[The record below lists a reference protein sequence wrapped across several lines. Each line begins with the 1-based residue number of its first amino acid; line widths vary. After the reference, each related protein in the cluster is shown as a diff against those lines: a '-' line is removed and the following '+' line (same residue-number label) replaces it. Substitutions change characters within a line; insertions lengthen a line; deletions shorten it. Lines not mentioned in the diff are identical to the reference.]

1 MKKNIFKIL
10 DLRSLKFKY
19 RKVVHY
25 SLLVSVIMLQVL
37 LLVILYNEFVN
48 EPKLEKF
55 DKQLKNLDRTKEFI
69 NLSREDYIKIQSSLQ
84 DFIKTKENRFLDN
97 YYLSIRDLKSNFDS
111 IKSFTNRD
119 LAFDKFVVKED
130 SASIPTEKL
139 ERKIDSLIR
148 VQLVPNSKLE
158 ADLLKL
164 KKYDYK
170 DVLKSVDVET
180 YLLIDSVERKGL
192 LSRIGDAIA
201 GKVAVQKEKLKVV
214 VTMKYG
220 KKVTTGNIEEQL
232 ANAFKNTNNYYQGQ
246 FSNLKDNLNNYRNTD
261 SKFLLRNDELLG
273 YNDLLLSKYD
283 DALELYTKAI
293 KEDFNA
299 QYQINKKIR
308 NYSIIGLVLFLIV
321 ISGILILLTR
331 LAFDYEKRLLNAQEK
346 IQQNL
351 SFKNRIVGMI
361 SHEIRSPLNIIS
373 IYSNSI
379 SKKIKDEELK
389 SSFKTIQHTTVSLSM
404 LANQILEY
412 SKNENKKL
420 ELNKSTFNLKQE
432 LSGFLKSLKKLVEDD
447 GNKIEFDCNISEEFI
462 VNSDKVKIH
471 QLFYNIVGN
480 ANKFTE
486 NGIINIK
493 LDIQQFS
500 SSQYNLFI
508 EIEDNGKGM
517 SENDLK
523 SVFESYYQGVVSEK
537 VHNLGVGLGLNL
549 CKELVELFNGEIKIE
564 SKINQG
570 TKVNFNLILDK
581 INK

>member
-1 MKKNIFKIL
+1 MEKNIFKIL

-25 SLLVSVIMLQVL
+25 SLLVSVVMLQVL

-69 NLSREDYIKIQSSLQ
+69 NLSREDYIQIQSSLQ

-139 ERKIDSLIR
+139 ERIIDSLIR

-170 DVLKSVDVET
+170 DVLKSVDIET

-201 GKVAVQKEKLKVV
+201 GKVAVQKEKLNVV

-246 FSNLKDNLNNYRNTD
+246 FSNLKDNLNDYRNTD

-273 YNDLLLSKYD
+273 YNDMLLSKYD

-420 ELNKSTFNLKQE
+420 ELNRSTFNLKQE

-447 GNKIEFDCNISEEFI
+447 GNKIEFDCNISEEFM

>member
-1 MKKNIFKIL
+1 MEKNIFKIL

-25 SLLVSVIMLQVL
+25 SLLVSVVMLQVL

-84 DFIKTKENRFLDN
+84 DFLKTKENRFLDN

-119 LAFDKFVVKED
+119 LVFDKFVVKED

-201 GKVAVQKEKLKVV
+201 GKVAVQKEKLNVV

-246 FSNLKDNLNNYRNTD
+246 FSNLKDNLNDYRNTD

-273 YNDLLLSKYD
+273 YNDMLLSKYD

-447 GNKIEFDCNISEEFI
+447 GNKIEFDCNISEEFM

>member
-1 MKKNIFKIL
+1 MNQK
-10 DLRSLKFKY
+10 
-19 RKVVHY
+19 
-25 SLLVSVIMLQVL
+25 
-37 LLVILYNEFVN
+37 
-48 EPKLEKF
+48 
-55 DKQLKNLDRTKEFI
+55 
-69 NLSREDYIKIQSSLQ
+69 
-84 DFIKTKENRFLDN
+84 
-97 YYLSIRDLKSNFDS
+97 
-111 IKSFTNRD
+111 
-119 LAFDKFVVKED
+119 
-130 SASIPTEKL
+130 
-139 ERKIDSLIR
+139 
-148 VQLVPNSKLE
+148 
-158 ADLLKL
+158 
-164 KKYDYK
+164 DYK
-170 DVLKSVDVET
+170 DVLKSVDIET

-201 GKVAVQKEKLKVV
+201 GKVAVQKEKLNVV

-246 FSNLKDNLNNYRNTD
+246 FSNLKDNLNDYRNTD

-273 YNDLLLSKYD
+273 YNDMLLSKYD

-447 GNKIEFDCNISEEFI
+447 GNKIEFDCNISEEFM

-523 SVFESYYQGVVSEK
+523 SVFESYYQGLVSEK

-549 CKELVELFNGEIKIE
+549 CKELVELFDGEIKIE

>member
-1 MKKNIFKIL
+1 MEKNIFKIL

-25 SLLVSVIMLQVL
+25 SLLVSVVMLQVL

-84 DFIKTKENRFLDN
+84 DFLKTKENRFLDN

-139 ERKIDSLIR
+139 ERIIDSLIR

-201 GKVAVQKEKLKVV
+201 GKVAVQKEKLNVV

-246 FSNLKDNLNNYRNTD
+246 FSNLKDNLNDYRNTD

-273 YNDLLLSKYD
+273 YNDMLLSKYD

-447 GNKIEFDCNISEEFI
+447 GNKIEFDCNISEEFM

>member
-1 MKKNIFKIL
+1 MEKNIFKIL

-25 SLLVSVIMLQVL
+25 SLLVSVVMLQVL

-84 DFIKTKENRFLDN
+84 DFLKTKENRFLDN

-139 ERKIDSLIR
+139 ERIIDSLIR

-201 GKVAVQKEKLKVV
+201 GKVTVQKEKLNVV

-246 FSNLKDNLNNYRNTD
+246 FSNLKDNLNDYRNTD

-273 YNDLLLSKYD
+273 YNDMLLSKYD

-447 GNKIEFDCNISEEFI
+447 GNKIEFDCNISEEFM

>member
-447 GNKIEFDCNISEEFI
+447 GNKIEFDCNISEEFM

>member
-25 SLLVSVIMLQVL
+25 SLLVSVVMLQVL

-84 DFIKTKENRFLDN
+84 DFLKTKENRFLDN

-201 GKVAVQKEKLKVV
+201 GKVAVQKEKLNVV

-246 FSNLKDNLNNYRNTD
+246 FSNLKDNLNDYRNTD

-273 YNDLLLSKYD
+273 YNDMLLSKYD

-447 GNKIEFDCNISEEFI
+447 GNKIEFDCNISEEFM

-523 SVFESYYQGVVSEK
+523 SVFESYYQGLVSEK

>member
-1 MKKNIFKIL
+1 
-10 DLRSLKFKY
+10 
-19 RKVVHY
+19 
-25 SLLVSVIMLQVL
+25 MLQVL

-69 NLSREDYIKIQSSLQ
+69 NLSREDYIQIQNNLQ
-84 DFIKTKENRFLDN
+84 DFLKTKESRFLDN
-97 YYLSIRDLKSNFDS
+97 YYLSIRNLKSNFDS

-130 SASIPTEKL
+130 SATISTEKL

-180 YLLIDSVERKGL
+180 FLLIDSVERKGL

-201 GKVAVQKEKLKVV
+201 GKVAVQKEKLNVV

-220 KKVTTGNIEEQL
+220 KNVTTGNIEEQL
-232 ANAFKNTNNYYQGQ
+232 ANAFKNSNNYYQGQ

-523 SVFESYYQGVVSEK
+523 SVFESYYQGLVSEK

-549 CKELVELFNGEIKIE
+549 CKELVELFDGEIKIE

-570 TKVNFNLILDK
+570 TKVSFNLILDK

>member
-1 MKKNIFKIL
+1 MEKNIFKIL

-25 SLLVSVIMLQVL
+25 SLLVSVVMLQVL

-139 ERKIDSLIR
+139 ERIIDSLIR

-201 GKVAVQKEKLKVV
+201 GKVTVQKEKLNVV

-246 FSNLKDNLNNYRNTD
+246 FSNLKDNLNDYRNTD

-273 YNDLLLSKYD
+273 YNDMLLSKYD

-447 GNKIEFDCNISEEFI
+447 GNKIEFDCNISEEFM

>member
-1 MKKNIFKIL
+1 MEKNIFKIL

>member
-1 MKKNIFKIL
+1 MEKNIFKIL

-25 SLLVSVIMLQVL
+25 SLLVSVVMLQVL

-84 DFIKTKENRFLDN
+84 DFLKTKENRFLDN

-139 ERKIDSLIR
+139 ERIIDSLIR

-170 DVLKSVDVET
+170 DVLKSVDIET

-201 GKVAVQKEKLKVV
+201 GKVAVQKEKLNVV

-246 FSNLKDNLNNYRNTD
+246 FSNLKDNLNDYRNTD

-273 YNDLLLSKYD
+273 YNDMLLSKYD

-447 GNKIEFDCNISEEFI
+447 GNKIEFDCNISEEFM

>member
-1 MKKNIFKIL
+1 MEKNIFKIL

-25 SLLVSVIMLQVL
+25 SLLVSVVMLQVL

-84 DFIKTKENRFLDN
+84 DFLKTKENRFLDN

-119 LAFDKFVVKED
+119 LVFDKFVVKED

-139 ERKIDSLIR
+139 ERIIDSLIR

-170 DVLKSVDVET
+170 DVLKSVDIET

-201 GKVAVQKEKLKVV
+201 GKVAVQKEKLNVV

-246 FSNLKDNLNNYRNTD
+246 FSNLKDNLNDYRNTD

-273 YNDLLLSKYD
+273 YNDMLLSKYD

-447 GNKIEFDCNISEEFI
+447 GNKIEFDCNISEEFM

>member
-1 MKKNIFKIL
+1 
-10 DLRSLKFKY
+10 
-19 RKVVHY
+19 
-25 SLLVSVIMLQVL
+25 MLQVL

-69 NLSREDYIKIQSSLQ
+69 NLSREDYIQIQNNLQ
-84 DFIKTKENRFLDN
+84 DFLKTKESRFLDN
-97 YYLSIRDLKSNFDS
+97 YYLSIRNLKSNFDS
-111 IKSFTNRD
+111 IKLFTNRD

-130 SASIPTEKL
+130 SATISTEKL

-180 YLLIDSVERKGL
+180 FLLIDSVERKGL

-201 GKVAVQKEKLKVV
+201 GKVAVQKEKLNVV

-220 KKVTTGNIEEQL
+220 KNVTTGNIEEQL
-232 ANAFKNTNNYYQGQ
+232 ANAFKNSNNYYQGQ

-523 SVFESYYQGVVSEK
+523 SVFESYYQGLVSEK

-549 CKELVELFNGEIKIE
+549 CKELVELFDGEIKIE

-570 TKVNFNLILDK
+570 TKVSFNLILDK

>member
-1 MKKNIFKIL
+1 MEKNIFKIL

-25 SLLVSVIMLQVL
+25 SLLVSVVMLQVL

-201 GKVAVQKEKLKVV
+201 GKVTVQKEKLKVV

-246 FSNLKDNLNNYRNTD
+246 FSNLKDNLNDYRNTD

-273 YNDLLLSKYD
+273 YNDMLLSKYD